1 MKRKLIIRKCDPK
14 VDRGRYECKCGVV
27 TTGTEFFVKPALKF
41 TKNLTDATGI
51 EEDTIDLVVEVTK
64 PNLKAKWTR
73 NGRLINPNEERFAG
87 RYIII
92 SNDCNHTLTIKNLD
106 LKDAGEFLVNIEELS
121 DICNLVVK
129 ECKESLSFLKNF
141 ISKRNFIFFI
151 SLKVKSCQESI

>member
-1 MKRKLIIRKCDPK
+1 MIIRKCDPK

-51 EEDTIDLVVEVTK
+51 EEDSIDLVVEVTK

-121 DICNLVVK
+121 DKCNLVVK
-129 ECKESLSFLKNF
+129 ECNETWPYLKKFMSKHNLNF
-141 ISKRNFIFFI
+141 FIF
-151 SLKVKSCQESI
+151 LKVKSCQESI